1 MARLRRETACAPTTV
16 RRPGTVRAA
25 GAWSVRVATV
35 TSGRR
40 DPGQSPRDVR
50 SSAPSWPTA
59 RNATGADVVTVRGFA
74 GAEVGAAVRDGAGEV
89 GDSVRD
95 GAGDVGDPLWD
106 GEDEGEPAAEGL
118 REAVVSTGGGVA
130 TWRNVIA
137 TRTTS
142 AAMKSTSPT
151 ITHRPVRTRP
161 PPSLRLSPAHP
172 CRTPEAG
179 RYRAKLIIGPSPTR
193 EALRCQGG
201 RQLDRGRRDRDRPA
215 EATVGCDGRRPFG

>member
-25 GAWSVRVATV
+25 GAWAVPVATV

-50 SSAPSWPTA
+50 SSAPSSPTA
-59 RNATGADVVTVRGFA
+59 RNATGADVVTVRGVA
-74 GAEVGAAVRDGAGEV
+74 GAEVGDPVPDGPGEV
-89 GDSVRD
+89 GDAVREGPGEVGDPVRD
-95 GAGDVGDPLWD
+95 GPGDVGDPLWD

-151 ITHRPVRTRP
+151 ITHRPARTRA

-172 CRTPEAG
+172 RRTPEAG

-193 EALRCQGG
+193 VSTTLPTW
-201 RQLDRGRRDRDRPA
+201 PA
-215 EATVGCDGRRPFG
+215 A